1 MESKD
6 GWTLQRVLILVVIA
20 ALSVAIAFIPPER
33 LESLQG
39 YGYLGIFL
47 LCLLANATIV
57 LPTPAFLIVM
67 AMGAHLS
74 PLGLGL
80 AAGSGAALGELS
92 GYLAGYSGQAIIPDN
107 PTSRRLTGWMENY
120 GGLTIFLLAALPNP
134 IFDLGGVAAG
144 ALKMPVWK
152 FLAWCWPGKVIRMG
166 FVALLGAGLLNLPN
180 WLN

>member
-1 MESKD
+1 MDGKD
-6 GWTLQRVLILVVIA
+6 GWTAQRVLVLVAIA
-20 ALSVAIAFIPPER
+20 ALSVAIALIPQER
-33 LESLQG
+33 LAALQG
-39 YGYLGIFL
+39 YGYVGVFL

-57 LPTPAFLIVM
+57 LPAPAFLIVM

-107 PTSRRLTGWMENY
+107 PTSRRLSGWMQRY

-134 IFDLGGVAAG
+134 IFDLAGVAAG
-144 ALKMPVWK
+144 ALKMPIWK

-166 FVALLGAGLLNLPN
+166 ALALLGSGLLHFN
-180 WLN
+180 WF